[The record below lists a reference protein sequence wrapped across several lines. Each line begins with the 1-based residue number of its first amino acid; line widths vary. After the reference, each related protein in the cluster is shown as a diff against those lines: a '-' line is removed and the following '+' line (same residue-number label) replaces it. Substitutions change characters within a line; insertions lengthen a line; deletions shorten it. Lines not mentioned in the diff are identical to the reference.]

1 MAGIQT
7 QSDENGVSPSEN
19 TSSITKKV
27 TDTAPD
33 VVLLCG
39 GERISCHRA
48 VLAKASSYFSVMF
61 NASFAEK
68 DKQFITIQVCN
79 FKFILFC
86 ILLPCF
92 FLIQDV
98 DGFMLRILVD
108 LSYGYPLELEN
119 EKMMLSLLETASM
132 LQVFL

>member
-68 DKQFITIQVCN
+68 DKQFITIQ
-79 FKFILFC
+79 
-86 ILLPCF
+86 
-92 FLIQDV
+92 DV

-108 LSYGYPLELEN
+108 LSYGYPLEL
-119 EKMMLSLLETASM
+119 
-132 LQVFL
+132 